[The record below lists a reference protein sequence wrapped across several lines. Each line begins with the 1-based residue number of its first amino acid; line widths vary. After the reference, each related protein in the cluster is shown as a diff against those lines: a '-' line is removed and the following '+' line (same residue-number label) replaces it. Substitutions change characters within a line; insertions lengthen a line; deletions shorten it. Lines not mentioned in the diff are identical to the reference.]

1 MSPGV
6 TNENGMHIGY
16 VDLCQVRS
24 KRIGQF
30 WPVINFEVNGLNFLI
45 FKKIQLSKI
54 LIILPFLLGHNSSYE
69 VVCFVGEWLSFK
81 WMYEAIN
88 GSVGKKRKKKKKM
101 NS

>member
-45 FKKIQLSKI
+45 
-54 LIILPFLLGHNSSYE
+54 
-69 VVCFVGEWLSFK
+69 
-81 WMYEAIN
+81 
-88 GSVGKKRKKKKKM
+88 
-101 NS
+101 

>member
-1 MSPGV
+1 
-6 TNENGMHIGY
+6 
-16 VDLCQVRS
+16 
-24 KRIGQF
+24 
-30 WPVINFEVNGLNFLI
+30 
-45 FKKIQLSKI
+45 
-54 LIILPFLLGHNSSYE
+54 LPFLLGHNSSYE